1 MQGSVRRAIRRTLRL
16 IVHTFGA
23 GRFLVIIG
31 IHPVRQGVYQIGAD
45 LKQFKQALE
54 SLEYIVN
61 ADWRKWEELASP
73 EEFVRWAKSRANHT
87 ATSLRQ
93 AIAEAEKQEP
103 VAYVTGVYAGR
114 FTYAP
119 IKASVVLPVGMAF
132 YTHPQPKREWVG
144 LTDEERQEVV
154 NKKWWDWEDAF
165 DIESFAR
172 AIEAKLKEKN
182 T

>member
-1 MQGSVRRAIRRTLRL
+1 MIEIL
-16 IVHTFGA
+16 
-23 GRFLVIIG
+23 
-31 IHPVRQGVYQIGAD
+31 
-45 LKQFKQALE
+45 KQALKSFE
-54 SLEYIVN
+54 HIVN

-103 VAYVTGVYAGR
+103 VAWIHEDEKIGYKALEWKENVLGYRGVWKKI
-114 FTYAP
+114 P
-119 IKASVVLPVGMAF
+119 L

-144 LTDEERQEVV
+144 LTQQDI
-154 NKKWWDWEDAF
+154 DIAF
-165 DIESFAR
+165 DDTQEGGGFWEFAD
-172 AIEAKLKEKN
+172 AIEAKLKQKNGYAVEKN